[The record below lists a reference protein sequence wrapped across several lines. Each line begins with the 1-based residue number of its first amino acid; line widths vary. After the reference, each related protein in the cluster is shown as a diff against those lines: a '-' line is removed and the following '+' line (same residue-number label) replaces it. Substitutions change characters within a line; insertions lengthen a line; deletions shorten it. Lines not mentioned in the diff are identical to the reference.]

1 MDGHVGLFQPAE
13 KSLPKVRQFSFFNS
27 IKRLTSLL
35 RRLFFVFKFYEK
47 SDFTESIVHTLAV
60 VGNTMG

>member
-1 MDGHVGLFQPAE
+1 MDGHVGLFQPVE

-27 IKRLTSLL
+27 IRRLTSLL